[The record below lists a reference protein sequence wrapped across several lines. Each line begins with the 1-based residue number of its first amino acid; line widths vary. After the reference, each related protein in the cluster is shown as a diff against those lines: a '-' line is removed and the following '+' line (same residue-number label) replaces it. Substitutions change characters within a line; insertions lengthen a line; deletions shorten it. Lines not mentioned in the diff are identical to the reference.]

1 MASAM
6 ETEKPPQVSIIL
18 PTYNRAAL
26 LRRAIASVE
35 KQSFPSWEL
44 IVLDDA
50 STDDTPVVVRE
61 IAARDPRVIYVRSE
75 RNNYPDIAGALNKGL
90 QMARGPL
97 VARIDDDDYWLDERK
112 LEKQVIFFSEHPDHV
127 VTGSGMV
134 LVDPGGNEVAR
145 YLKKETDGEIRAGAL
160 LANPFSHTTVMFRT
174 DIARKVGGY
183 GDWRYAEDWEFWL
196 KMGKFGKFYNF
207 PEYFAAYT
215 VSGENKSFVHLRAQT
230 KMIFRFLNI
239 HRHDYPGYGKAY
251 LVNAMQYC
259 YSFLP
264 LWFRRRFRAVLANMK
279 RRIS

>member
-1 MASAM
+1 MASEM
-6 ETEKPPQVSIIL
+6 ETEKSPQVSIIL
-18 PTYNRAAL
+18 PTYNRAQL
-26 LRRAIASVE
+26 LRRAVASVLH
-35 KQSFPSWEL
+35 QSFSGWEL

-50 STDDTPVVVRE
+50 STDDTPAIMKE

-75 RNNYPDIAGALNKGL
+75 KNNYPDIARALNTGL
-90 QMARGPL
+90 RMARGPL
-97 VARIDDDDYWLDERK
+97 VARIDDDDYWLDDRK
-112 LEKQVIFFSEHPDHV
+112 LEKQVDFFAEHPDYV
-127 VTGSGMV
+127 VVGSGMV

-145 YLKKETDGEIRAGAL
+145 YLKKENDTEIRNAAL
-160 LANPFSHTTVMFRT
+160 LSNPFSHTTVMFRA

-183 GDWRYAEDWEFWL
+183 GDWRYAEDWDLWL

-215 VSGENKSFVHLRAQT
+215 VSGENKSFVYLRAQT

-251 LVNAMQYC
+251 LINAIQYC
-259 YSFLP
+259 YSFFP
-264 LWFRRRFRAVLANMK
+264 LWFRRRFRAALANMK